1 MENRGITRASL
12 FALPRPLRDCIDIR
26 RPLAGSRAGFV
37 IAART
42 ADCVGRRFHAPV
54 ITNRRRKNIATV
66 KKSYFFEFRPS
77 RWQDLIFDLILAQL
91 FHLLPDRSPVPLHV
105 GKRIRSADAAQHKAD
120 SKK

>member
-12 FALPRPLRDCIDIR
+12 FDLPCPLRDCIDIR
-26 RPLAGSRAGFV
+26 DPLAGSSAGFV

-54 ITNRRRKNIATV
+54 ITNRRRKSIAAV

-77 RWQDLIFDLILAQL
+77 RWQDLIFDLILA
-91 FHLLPDRSPVPLHV
+91 
-105 GKRIRSADAAQHKAD
+105 
-120 SKK
+120 